1 MYDSGAHG
9 MGLIGSR
16 VSTGL
21 FELKLEL
28 APNDVKLEG
37 SKNYLVQMSTSAPT
51 REEGGALFRGRLC
64 WACWQT

>member
-1 MYDSGAHG
+1 

-37 SKNYLVQMSTSAPT
+37 SKNYLVQTSTSAPT
-51 REEGGALFRGRLC
+51 REGGATLFRGRLC
-64 WACWQT
+64 